1 MQRDRTAGA
10 TPTQA
15 GTPAT
20 RRRSTVRARCRIA
33 LLTAAFLAAIGLA
46 TAPPAAAAAVAVA
59 APAHETLRVCADPD
73 NLPFSSAEG
82 SVRGLSLEI
91 AQLVADALGRTLEP
105 VWTVTIFGKRS
116 LRTTLLAGQ
125 CDAFVGL
132 PETMDFMGK
141 RLIYSQPL
149 FTMGYALVLPADQEV
164 HDLAGLNG
172 KRVGV
177 QFATPP
183 QSLLAT
189 RPAVTGVTF
198 MDSGAAMAALARGEI
213 DAAFVWGPVAGY
225 LDRTALAGRF
235 HVVPVAGDDM
245 QWPVGIGFA
254 RGQTALR
261 DAVDHVLAGLGAAIG
276 QVAEKYGLP
285 TQAPVRFAAAD
296 RGWTARTS
304 GPVGARVVLAAA
316 TGEEPTSSSS
326 NSNQLALAR
335 PTGPLDMGE
344 LTPEAVEGRAIF
356 NGICAHCHGPNAEQ
370 AVARINLRLLRRR
383 YGEKMDDIFIYTVT
397 HGRPS
402 KGMPNWSGILTDD
415 DFVKIRAFLHSVQQS
430 E

>member
-15 GTPAT
+15 GTPAP
-20 RRRSTVRARCRIA
+20 RRRSTVRARCRTA
-33 LLTAAFLAAIGLA
+33 LLAAAFLAAIGLA
-46 TAPPAAAAAVAVA
+46 TALPGAPPAAAAAAVA

-164 HDLAGLNG
+164 HGLAGLDG

-198 MDSGAAMAALARGEI
+198 MDPGAAMAALAHGEI

-285 TQAPVRFAAAD
+285 TQAPVRFAAAE
-296 RGWTARTS
+296 RGWFAGER

-316 TGEEPTSSSS
+316 TGEEPASSSKS
-326 NSNQLALAR
+326 AR
-335 PTGPLDMGE
+335 SGPADG
-344 LTPEAVEGRAIF
+344 AARHGRAD
-356 NGICAHCHGPNAEQ
+356 P
-370 AVARINLRLLRRR
+370 
-383 YGEKMDDIFIYTVT
+383 
-397 HGRPS
+397 
-402 KGMPNWSGILTDD
+402 
-415 DFVKIRAFLHSVQQS
+415 
-430 E
+430 